1 VPLTADF
8 NRCVKTCANKACQHE
23 GKEQPL
29 TSFCLDSFR
38 VDGLR
43 RICKD
48 CARIKH
54 KERLAKLTPE
64 QRKIRNRKRKDREK
78 RAKSMELQK
87 ASQNVVMQLAKKPD
101 VTSVEMLSAQ
111 LMHASGGVES
121 FAKKYVNTVDS
132 CEKEGNKIR
141 GYQGIA
147 SVVVAASKV
156 SMEANKG
163 PGQMTDEEL
172 MQRFNELMAL
182 REQYIQ
188 QQQSIEVPFTKVESG
203 TA

>member
-1 VPLTADF
+1 VPQQADF
-8 NRCVKTCANKACQHE
+8 NRCVKVCRNKACHLAGQ
-23 GKEQPL
+23 EQPL
-29 TSFCLDSFR
+29 TSFGLNRSL

-43 RICKD
+43 EICKD
-48 CARIKH
+48 CARIKKH
-54 KERLAKLTPE
+54 ERLAKLTPE
-64 QRKIRNRKRKDREK
+64 QRTRLNRKRKEREK

-87 ASQNVVMQLAKKPD
+87 ASHNVVMQLAKKPD

-111 LMHASGGVES
+111 LMHASGGVEQ

-182 REQYIQ
+182 REQYLEQ
-188 QQQSIEVPFTKVESG
+188 QQAIEVPFTKVESG
-203 TA
+203 S